1 MIHRLAEIESSIY
14 TIYDWSKCNFLL
26 QSNEQKE
33 IFGIN
38 KSDCKDVNSKMYYD
52 SIHPDDLAF
61 VLETDNM
68 LHDFFSEMTFNERKD
83 YKLVYDF
90 RIRNV
95 EGFYVRYMN
104 QCVVLDQNK
113 NGETW
118 LTLVISHL
126 LSEPDE
132 NRKSQ
137 RRLINFKTG
146 KLHLFN
152 NNDDDLNSNI
162 ILSKREKEI
171 LILMSRGY
179 NSTDISDK
187 LHISINTVKNHR
199 QSILRKTKTNNTVQ
213 VVFYSKKLGLI

>member
-1 MIHRLAEIESSIY
+1 I
-14 TIYDWSKCNFLL
+14 
-26 QSNEQKE
+26 
-33 IFGIN
+33 
-38 KSDCKDVNSKMYYD
+38 
-52 SIHPDDLAF
+52 
-61 VLETDNM
+61 
-68 LHDFFSEMTFNERKD
+68 
-83 YKLVYDF
+83 YDF
-90 RIRNV
+90 RIKNI
-95 EGFYVRYMN
+95 EGFYVRYMH
-104 QCVVLDQNK
+104 QCVVLDQSK

-118 LTLVISHL
+118 LSLVISHL

-132 NRKSQ
+132 NRKPQ

-152 NNDDDLNSNI
+152 NNDDNLNSNI

-179 NSTDISDK
+179 NSINISDK
-187 LHISINTVKNHR
+187 LHISINTVNNHR